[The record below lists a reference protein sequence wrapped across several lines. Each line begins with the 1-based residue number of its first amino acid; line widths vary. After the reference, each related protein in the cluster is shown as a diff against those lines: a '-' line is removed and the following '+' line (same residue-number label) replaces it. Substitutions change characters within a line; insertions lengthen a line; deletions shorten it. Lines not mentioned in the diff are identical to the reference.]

1 MDISLQIKIKNT
13 KNYYKYLKENSF
25 FFKELNRNPN
35 NYKKFENFVKEKYRL
50 KITDK
55 LEDAYSSVELIS
67 SILKNIK

>member
-35 NYKKFENFVKEKYRL
+35 NYKKFEEFIKEKYRL
-50 KITDK
+50 KLTNK
-55 LEDAYSSVELIS
+55 LEDAYSSIELIS

>member
-25 FFKELNRNPN
+25 FFKELNRNSI
-35 NYKKFENFVKEKYRL
+35 NYKKFEDFVKEKYRL

-55 LEDAYSSVELIS
+55 IEDVYNNIELIS